1 MIHLSVCHALE
12 LQRFD
17 TIFTH
22 LVVKLSVLYNV
33 TSELTVI
40 TVWSQSQAGIHYIIF
55 QLFVLGL

>member
-1 MIHLSVCHALE
+1 MIHLSACHALE

-40 TVWSQSQAGIHYIIF
+40 TV
-55 QLFVLGL
+55 